1 MAHIIRRVSIKDVE
15 NFISM
20 LAKYTM
26 NLRICS
32 THQENMILA
41 SHRLVNN

>member
-20 LAKYTM
+20 LAKIYDE
-26 NLRICS
+26 S
-32 THQENMILA
+32 PDAPTHQDTILA

>member
-20 LAKYTM
+20 LAKIYD
-26 NLRICS
+26 
-32 THQENMILA
+32 
-41 SHRLVNN
+41 

>member
-20 LAKYTM
+20 LANIYDE
-26 NLRICS
+26 S
-32 THQENMILA
+32 PNMFY
-41 SHRLVNN
+41 

>member
-20 LAKYTM
+20 LAKIYDE
-26 NLRICS
+26 S
-32 THQENMILA
+32 
-41 SHRLVNN
+41 